1 MKDQTSRGARERAF
15 AFPPPAPRLRA
26 CRGQPRWRLFVRV
39 PVLAELEARQQSPIV
54 NTALSMRYNFNLAAT
69 LCVASTIGG
78 GRRASRDWTD
88 NGLIMDPR
96 YWPILFGEM
105 SSRAMVHAIPVRS
118 RYRCSRVQTVTVSPC
133 ALALRRKLRVG
144 TESGV
149 W

>member
-1 MKDQTSRGARERAF
+1 VLQGSTQMAFVVRA
-15 AFPPPAPRLRA
+15 
-26 CRGQPRWRLFVRV
+26 

-54 NTALSMRYNFNLAAT
+54 NTALSMRYNFNLAVT

-118 RYRCSRVQTVTVSPC
+118 RYRYARVQTVTVSPC
-133 ALALRRKLRVG
+133 ALALRRELRVG
-144 TESGV
+144 TDSGV
-149 W
+149 R